1 MMMNC
6 QDKGVTMVNLEDLT
20 IGIEEEY
27 QIIDPETRELTSYVS
42 KLLDQGAVVFRD
54 QVKPEFLQSQIETGS
69 NVCRNIREARQEV
82 TRLRSIVGE
91 IAAKNGRKIVAA
103 GTHPFS
109 RWEDQVVT
117 DKDRYKGLE
126 EKFKMIARRLLIFGM
141 HVHIGI
147 PDPDLRIDIM
157 KQMTYMMPHIL
168 ALSTSSPFWLGRD
181 TGLKSYRSV
190 IFSDLPRTGL
200 PEYFS
205 TWQQYEHYVNTLI
218 RTNCI
223 EEPTKIWWDIRPH
236 PKFPTLEFRMCDCC
250 TKIDEV
256 IAIAAL
262 IQAVVAMLIMLRKSN
277 QTWRIY
283 RRGLIE
289 ENKWRAMKDGID
301 GKLIDLG
308 KEEEVPFRFLME
320 EILDLVADMA
330 DRLGTRQEIEYV
342 RTILKQ
348 GASADRQLSVYA
360 ETKDMK
366 AVVDMLAVE
375 TSLGC

>member
-1 MMMNC
+1 MAMSC

-262 IQAVVAMLIMLRKSN
+262 IQAVVAMLIILRKSN

-320 EILDLVADMA
+320 EILGLVADMA

-348 GASADRQLSVYA
+348 GTSADRQLSVYA

>member
-1 MMMNC
+1 
-6 QDKGVTMVNLEDLT
+6 
-20 IGIEEEY
+20 
-27 QIIDPETRELTSYVS
+27 
-42 KLLDQGAVVFRD
+42 
-54 QVKPEFLQSQIETGS
+54 
-69 NVCRNIREARQEV
+69 
-82 TRLRSIVGE
+82 
-91 IAAKNGRKIVAA
+91 
-103 GTHPFS
+103 
-109 RWEDQVVT
+109 
-117 DKDRYKGLE
+117 
-126 EKFKMIARRLLIFGM
+126 
-141 HVHIGI
+141 
-147 PDPDLRIDIM
+147 
-157 KQMTYMMPHIL
+157 
-168 ALSTSSPFWLGRD
+168 
-181 TGLKSYRSV
+181 
-190 IFSDLPRTGL
+190 
-200 PEYFS
+200 
-205 TWQQYEHYVNTLI
+205 
-218 RTNCI
+218 
-223 EEPTKIWWDIRPH
+223 
-236 PKFPTLEFRMCDCC
+236 MCDCC

-301 GKLIDLG
+301 GRLIDLG

-330 DRLGTRQEIEYV
+330 DRLGTRREIEYI

-366 AVVDMLAVE
+366 AVVDMLAAE